1 LDKREKEI
9 SQGHEAERILRSP
22 IYQEAFEMYRQSL
35 LTAWAS
41 SGVKDGENRER
52 LWLAYQIAGKVQQH
66 IERVM
71 TTGKMA
77 QKQVEDMYG
86 SA

>member
-1 LDKREKEI
+1 
-9 SQGHEAERILRSP
+9 
-22 IYQEAFEMYRQSL
+22 M
-35 LTAWAS
+35 TAWTS